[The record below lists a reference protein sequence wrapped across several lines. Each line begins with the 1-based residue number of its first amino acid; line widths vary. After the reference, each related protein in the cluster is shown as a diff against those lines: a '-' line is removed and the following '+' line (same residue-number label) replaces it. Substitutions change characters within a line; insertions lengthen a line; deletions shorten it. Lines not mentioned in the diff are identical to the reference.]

1 MRGGVTPADQ
11 LQEPVLQVL
20 AGGHLLNRAR
30 RAHLATCV
38 HIFSTSAMTCEEMIT
53 VPPVRAYSMRM
64 SLRLALD
71 TGSTDS
77 NGSSSTSTR
86 GLWIMAAARQIFL
99 VMPAE

>member
-1 MRGGVTPADQ
+1 MRGGVTPADTSSTV
-11 LQEPVLQVL
+11 P
-20 AGGHLLNRAR
+20 A
-30 RAHLATCV
+30 AHTWPWLMTATCV

-86 GLWIMAAARQIFL
+86 GL
-99 VMPAE
+99 